1 MRVGSMAAT
10 SSAETTKVVS
20 GVTFAWRVT
29 AGGTLEPASDVDQS
43 SLRRAR
49 ERLTAETGIHEG
61 MPSDAVAVA
70 AAPFGTR
77 VAAAF
82 ASGRVA
88 VYEGEANAGER
99 FALEAELIGGDEEE
113 ETSTSSGAGGR
124 GRTAAAAELSWFD
137 AGAGC
142 ALLAVGVGSA
152 VAAYAR
158 IPSRDGTAEGAE
170 DAECADDGRRERGG
184 WTRLCRREFDDE
196 CLVSACTWTP
206 GGESLV
212 VGVGREVHALGVG
225 PNLAATLA
233 NAAAPLPAYHP
244 SVLSDWLA
252 RGEIG
257 RARDAATCRAA
268 RARPGRL
275 SRHAPSAAAPR
286 PRHT

>member
-1 MRVGSMAAT
+1 MT
-10 SSAETTKVVS
+10 SAIAGDDGIVCTTDET

-88 VYEGEANAGER
+88 VYEGEVDAGGR
-99 FALEAELIGGDEEE
+99 FALEAELIGGRDEESDRE
-113 ETSTSSGAGGR
+113 SAGGR

-142 ALLAVGVGSA
+142 ALLAVGVGSS

-158 IPSRDGTAEGAE
+158 IPRRDGTAEGAE
-170 DAECADDGRRERGG
+170 GADDGRRERGG
-184 WTRLCRREFDDE
+184 WDPALSSRVRRR
-196 CLVSACTWTP
+196 V
-206 GGESLV
+206 
-212 VGVGREVHALGVG
+212 
-225 PNLAATLA
+225 
-233 NAAAPLPAYHP
+233 
-244 SVLSDWLA
+244 
-252 RGEIG
+252 RG
-257 RARDAATCRAA
+257 
-268 RARPGRL
+268 
-275 SRHAPSAAAPR
+275 
-286 PRHT
+286 